1 MQETTGQNLNTGK
14 VQKENEYV
22 ESDYGDLMVKKSN
35 DYIVGKYKASLL
47 EQKIVAISLTRL
59 HMGEDTRVTAT
70 IFPQELKQMLGIE
83 DDMTHIYRDLKKV
96 SKEMT
101 GHVIEIE
108 NKGDFHV
115 FSLITNADYV
125 NGIFTVTFNSEMTNY
140 IYNLKSHFT
149 SYSLANTLSLKS
161 SYSFRMYELI
171 KMDAYKLSDECPYVI
186 QEYGISELKF
196 MLGVLNINDEKARQ
210 VQRESGDWDEMA
222 AACSEQRYKTWG
234 NFRRLVLDKAKDE
247 LDEKA
252 DVTFDYS
259 LKRAGR
265 GGGVKGVKIIIHKNE
280 NLNDSAK
287 NNIEKKE
294 NIVKAKNIEYEQ
306 MNFDDIIPLPSSI
319 MTYVGHNNLTEKN
332 LRTFYKEAHGD
343 GRIVVDAIDK
353 ADEASQSTVINNYVG
368 WIIGCIRNDYE
379 EPQIVAHGS
388 AEKGNQIKQAHE
400 FLDSIKSPEKAAKMS
415 ADYWQRAKNNNSEK
429 LQEFIKYLEENQLSL
444 ELFEGVHNAAQC
456 GEIFLDWIKN
466 KEVELM

>member
-171 KMDAYKLSDECPYVI
+171 KMDAYKLSDQCPYVI

-210 VQRESGDWDEMA
+210 VQRETGDWDEMA
-222 AACSEQRYKTWG
+222 EACSEQRYKSWG
-234 NFRRLVLDKAKDE
+234 NFKRLVLNKAKEE

-259 LKRAGR
+259 IKRVGR
-265 GGGVKGVKIIIHKNE
+265 GGCVKGVKIIIHKNE

-306 MNFDDIIPLPSSI
+306 MDFDDIIPLPSAI

-379 EPQIVAHGS
+379 DPQIVADGS
-388 AEKGNQIKQAHE
+388 AEKGDHIKQAHE
-400 FLDSIKSPEKAAKMS
+400 FLDSINSPEVAAKMS
-415 ADYWQRAKNNNSEK
+415 ANYWYRAKQNNSEK
-429 LQEFIKYLEENQLSL
+429 LQEFTKYLEENGLTL

>member
-1 MQETTGQNLNTGK
+1 MHENTVQNLNTRK
-14 VQKENEYV
+14 VHKENENA
-22 ESDYGDLMVKKSN
+22 EPDFGDLMVKKSN

-125 NGIFTVTFNSEMTNY
+125 NGIFTVTFNSQMTNY

-171 KMDAYKLSDECPYVI
+171 KMDAYKLSDKCPFVV

-196 MLGVLNINDEKARQ
+196 MLGVLNINDDKARQ

-222 AACSEQRYKTWG
+222 EACSEQRYKAWG
-234 NFRRLVLDKAKDE
+234 NFKHLVLDKAKNE

-265 GGGVKGVKIIIHKNE
+265 GGSVKGVKIIIHKNDK
-280 NLNDSAK
+280 LNDSAK
-287 NNIEKKE
+287 NDIEKKE

-306 MNFDDIIPLPSSI
+306 MDFDDIIPLPSAI
-319 MTYVGHNNLTEKN
+319 MTYIGHNNLTEKN

-343 GRIVVDAIDK
+343 GREVADAIEK
-353 ADEASQSTVINNYVG
+353 ADEASKTTVISNYVG

-379 EPQIVAHGS
+379 EPQIVADGS
-388 AEKGNQIKQAHE
+388 AEKGDQIKQAHE
-400 FLDSIKSPEKAAKMS
+400 FLDSINSPEVAAKMS